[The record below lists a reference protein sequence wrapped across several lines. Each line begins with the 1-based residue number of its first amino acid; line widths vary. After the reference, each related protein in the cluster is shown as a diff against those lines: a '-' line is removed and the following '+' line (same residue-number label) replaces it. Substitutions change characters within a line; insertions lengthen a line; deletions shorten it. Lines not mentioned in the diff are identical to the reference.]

1 MPDIH
6 YTDTVGKKFY
16 ADGRVRTHPGS
27 TVICFTD
34 PRSPYY
40 AGSQWVQAQFTDLP
54 FSSKYTML
62 PPSSFHMTVF
72 SLIIHEIPDRRFWS
86 RELPLDAT
94 LEASDQFFIDRVRL
108 VPRPTNFQMRFKELG
123 GSEGLSM
130 TVVPADGA
138 TYDTLWRYRQR
149 LSEYTGV
156 RYPDHAEYEF
166 HLSLAYKIVQLT
178 PEEEH
183 QRLLFLESANA
194 YLRRTL
200 GVLDAGAPYLT
211 FFDDMFRFAK
221 IGERMTLPMRMAQQQ
236 LQNLNNPE
244 GAL

>member
-1 MPDIH
+1 MPDNH

-34 PRSPYY
+34 PRSAYY
-40 AGSQWVQAQFTDLP
+40 AGGQWLQEQFSELP
-54 FSSKYTML
+54 FSRKYTML

-72 SLIIHEIPDRRFWS
+72 SLIIHEIHDLRYWS
-86 RELPLDAT
+86 SELPLDAT
-94 LEASDQFFIDRVRL
+94 LEDTDQFFIDRVRL
-108 VPRPTNFQMRFKELG
+108 VPRPTNFQMRFKELSG
-123 GSEGLSM
+123 TEGLSM
-130 TVVPADGA
+130 TLVPADVA
-138 TYDTLWRYRQR
+138 THDALWRYRQR

-166 HLSLAYKIVQLT
+166 HMSLAYKIIQLT

-183 QRLLFLESANA
+183 QRLMFLERAHE

-211 FFDDMFRFAK
+211 FFDDMFHFAK
-221 IGERMTLPMRMAQQQ
+221 IGDRLTLPMRMAQQQ
-236 LQNLNNPE
+236 SHNLTNPD
-244 GAL
+244 GTL